1 MQDNVNAF
9 HKEAFATPQSFEAD
23 VENSYDEAPYE
34 KGLQTEGM
42 ITAKYTSGD
51 TRYQVEQP
59 LIQSHLTTLP
69 SRVSKRYSPQNDE
82 QNTGMPLPPEPT
94 FMKDSGRPER
104 ITSIRGLINRES
116 IPINERRKATPLAGV
131 DFARTHPEAA
141 ALLERLGKKVSF
153 EAHHSALAQHEE
165 FQKSLKTSVNSDIE
179 RITVDLRKAK
189 AEIVDLGNKIVLSSV
204 PEKNYDNLNLVAV
217 GQEAFALD
225 GQMRTAKSE
234 KTFVAT
240 RNVRP
245 NDAISAQELFAQEQA
260 DYEDALSQATA
271 VSARSQAIATQRSAN
286 LVTLI
291 EDKLAKAKEESD
303 EILDADDAT
312 KVIRKAMDDYVN
324 MRNNNFKEQNVK
336 MRNVE
341 TKVRK
346 IMQAELPE
354 EIDSKV
360 DAVNEIREIIHE
372 VVQSHPNLVQR
383 NVGNNDME
391 FSLAARDTYLRVQIE
406 QELREK
412 FELRLVENNKLME
425 RRNLVVFE
433 EMIDRFLNP

>member
-1 MQDNVNAF
+1 MQDNINAF
-9 HKEAFATPQSFEAD
+9 HKEAFATPQGFEAD

-34 KGLQTEGM
+34 KGLQTQGM
-42 ITAKYTSGD
+42 VAAKYTSGD
-51 TRYQVEQP
+51 TRYQAEQP

-69 SRVSKRYSPQNDE
+69 SKVSKRYSPQNDE

-104 ITSIRGLINRES
+104 ITSVRGLINREN
-116 IPINERRKATPLAGV
+116 IPVSEKRKSSPLAGV
-131 DFARTHPEAA
+131 DFARTHSEAA

-153 EAHHSALAQHEE
+153 EAHHSALVQEAS
-165 FQKSLKTSVNSDIE
+165 QKSLQTSVNNDIE

-189 AEIVDLGNKIVLSSV
+189 AEIADLGSKIVLSSV

-225 GQMRTAKSE
+225 SQLRTAKSA

-245 NDAISAQELFAQEQA
+245 SDAISANELFAQEQA
-260 DYEDALSQATA
+260 EYEEILSQSTEASNRA
-271 VSARSQAIATQRSAN
+271 QALATQRSAN

-303 EILDADDAT
+303 EILDAEDAT
-312 KVIRKAMDDYVN
+312 KVIRRVMDDYVQ
-324 MRNNNFKEQNVK
+324 MRSNNSKEQHVQ

-341 TKVRK
+341 TKVKK

-354 EIDSKV
+354 EIESKV
-360 DAVNEIREIIHE
+360 DAVNEIKEIIHE
-372 VVQSHPNLVQR
+372 VVKSHPNLVQR
-383 NVGNNDME
+383 NSGSNDME

-425 RRNLVVFE
+425 KKNLVVFE